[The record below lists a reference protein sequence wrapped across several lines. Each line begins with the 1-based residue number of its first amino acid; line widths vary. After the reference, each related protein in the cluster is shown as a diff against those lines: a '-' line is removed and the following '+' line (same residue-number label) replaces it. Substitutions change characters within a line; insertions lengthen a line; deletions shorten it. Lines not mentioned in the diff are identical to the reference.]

1 MVLLDGETVGGDS
14 MKRGEIV
21 IECDSPLCGAEII
34 YEAEDISKYVLDD
47 MLGDD
52 EWKVLEGGRFACP
65 DCVLEQEL

>member
-1 MVLLDGETVGGDS
+1 

-34 YEAEDISKYVLDD
+34 YEAENISKYVLDD

-52 EWKVLEGGRFACP
+52 EWKILEDGLIHCP
-65 DCVLEQEL
+65 DCVREQEL